1 MNPSIVIAI
10 PVLLIGGTEIQT
22 LNFVKTLVSAGYR
35 TTVTCYYEYNS
46 SLVSRMEGT
55 GAKVVLMSLKR
66 SDGILALMAN
76 LSKIFKEL
84 KPDVVHVQYIA
95 PGLIPIIAARLSGVK
110 RVFATVHQ
118 PGRPYGWKSKL
129 LIRIAAQLC
138 DAFFCNSKSVEK
150 SWFGDCQILDPEK
163 IDVMRKH
170 FTIYN
175 GVDSDR
181 IEGIV
186 KQTDKEGL
194 KESLNIKDKKVV
206 GVIGRLREEKGQF
219 ILLESIKKVVE
230 EMPDTALLVVGD
242 GADRA
247 YLEQA
252 AVELG
257 VNDHVI
263 WLGQK
268 DPDEVFALYGV
279 IDLVVVPSL
288 FEGFG
293 LTAAEAMTAGKPVV
307 ASNVDG
313 LREVIQD
320 GISGLLVPPGN
331 SKALGQAILELL
343 ANPAKAASMG
353 ERGKKIVETEFS
365 LCRFQSA
372 ILATYANYTGARI
385 RRDFL

>member
-22 LNFVKTLVSAGYR
+22 INFVKTLVSAGYR

-230 EMPDTALLVVGD
+230 EMPDAALLVVGD

-313 LREVIQD
+313 LREVVQD

>member
-230 EMPDTALLVVGD
+230 EMPDAALLVVGD

>member
-22 LNFVKTLVSAGYR
+22 INFVKTLVSAGYR

-230 EMPDTALLVVGD
+230 EMPDAALLVVGD

-372 ILATYANYTGARI
+372 ILGTYANYTGARI

>member
-22 LNFVKTLVSAGYR
+22 INFVKTLVSAGYR

-230 EMPDTALLVVGD
+230 EMPDAALLVVGD

>member
-22 LNFVKTLVSAGYR
+22 INFVKTLVSAGYR